1 MAGMKGEVVS
11 VHAGA
16 AGGAMRDA
24 RRIAMKLD
32 GVEGDRHRS
41 YTRIAWRGDKQPEG
55 TERRN
60 ERQWSAVS
68 QEELD
73 EITADMDLD
82 EPLTASALR
91 VNLCIRGIAEF
102 SRLPKG
108 TRLVFPSGAE
118 LTVVE
123 YNPPCREQGESIAAL
138 YVTRSGT
145 RPTAAAFSRAAKLR
159 RGVVG
164 VVDVAGEIAVGD
176 AVEVHAYAP
185 PPWLARTRV

>member
-1 MAGMKGEVVS
+1 MKGEVVS
-11 VHAGA
+11 VHVGA
-16 AGGAMRDA
+16 AVGSMRDA
-24 RRIAMKLD
+24 RRIAMHLD

-41 YTRIAWRGDKQPEG
+41 YARIAWQGDKQPEG

-73 EITADMDLD
+73 EIAAEMELD
-82 EPLTASALR
+82 APLTGAALR
-91 VNLCIRGIAEF
+91 VNLCLRGIAEF

-123 YNPPCREQGESIAAL
+123 YNPPCREQGEVIAAR

-145 RPTAAAFSRAAKLR
+145 RPTPAAFSRAAKLR
-159 RGVVG
+159 RGLVG
-164 VVDVAGEIAVGD
+164 VVDVAGEIAIGD
-176 AVEVHAYAP
+176 AVEVDPYVP
-185 PPWLARTRV
+185 PPWLARTWF